1 MDTTTSVFFVATK
14 VTSNGTAPKTKTG
27 KGVHGQSH
35 GQDPTQQQQQQQQ
48 QQSTSGPAQHTRSKA
63 TGMAPASATLT
74 PGASGY
80 ETASKRWLREPNQL
94 RLRRL
99 RRRMTTTCTFA
110 CRGRRWRQLIRAH
123 RDGATPCFSERWAAK
138 CRTSASISSG
148 TTAGTRVAAVGWR
161 FQHHFVR
168 ACGHAAWRV

>member
-63 TGMAPASATLT
+63 TGMAPASATST
-74 PGASGY
+74 AGESGY
-80 ETASKRWLREPNQL
+80 KTASKAVVTGIEP
-94 RLRRL
+94 
-99 RRRMTTTCTFA
+99 
-110 CRGRRWRQLIRAH
+110 
-123 RDGATPCFSERWAAK
+123 AAPA
-138 CRTSASISSG
+138 AS
-148 TTAGTRVAAVGWR
+148 TEKDDD
-161 FQHHFVR
+161 
-168 ACGHAAWRV
+168 